1 MCGFTET
8 LRVQGDFKA
17 CKKTDYYIMDKTI
30 LYLPILIA
38 FIFGTTL
45 YIKSGRGY
53 NHFKILGNYFFLY
66 VLLFVSMTIVGTF
79 NDVTDA
85 KNLVNLSS
93 LLFFT
98 TILTIPPTFYSYIVS
113 LSDLKEKKFS
123 LKKHYYIPG
132 ILLIVNC
139 ISFISLLIVTD
150 ENSYI
155 NELIENFVTAINFIG
170 ILFLFPILNIY
181 YITQTIKIY
190 KNHTSEVNK
199 VFSYKEGVDLKWML
213 HYILGY
219 TLFILGL
226 YFTQLSDQISL
237 HLPIRVFI
245 SAYFIYIGFKGLKQS
260 KVQFK
265 TAPSPIVE
273 DEKKLQ
279 TDDLK
284 EKIISAMLEDEIYL
298 DSSLT
303 VHKLAKSINSNS
315 KYISNIINTEFE
327 QNFAVFINSYRIE
340 KAKKILLDQNFKQY
354 TIETISKEVGF
365 NSKSAFNIAFKK
377 FTNQTPSS
385 FKNK

>member
-1 MCGFTET
+1 
-8 LRVQGDFKA
+8 
-17 CKKTDYYIMDKTI
+17 MDKTI

-38 FIFGTTL
+38 FIFGITL
-45 YIKSGRGY
+45 YLKSDKGY

-66 VLLFVSMTIVGTF
+66 VLLFASMTIVGTY
-79 NDVTDA
+79 NNVTDA
-85 KNLVNLSS
+85 KNLVSLSS
-93 LLFFT
+93 FLFFT
-98 TILTIPPTFYSYIVS
+98 TILTIPPTFYSYIVY

-139 ISFISLLIVTD
+139 ISFISLLVTTN

-155 NELIENFVTAINFIG
+155 NELIGSFVTAVNFIG

-190 KNHTSEVNK
+190 KNHTSEINK

-219 TLFILGL
+219 IVFILGL
-226 YFTQLSDQISL
+226 YYTQFSDQISL
-237 HLPIRVFI
+237 HLPIRIFI
-245 SAYFIYIGFKGLKQS
+245 STYFIYVGVKGFKQS
-260 KVQFK
+260 KIKFK
-265 TAPSPIVE
+265 TETYPIIE
-273 DEKKLQ
+273 NDKQLQ
-279 TDDLK
+279 ADGLK
-284 EKIISAMLEDEIYL
+284 ERIISAMLEDEMYL

-315 KYISNIINTEFE
+315 KYISNVINSEFE
-327 QNFAVFINSYRIE
+327 QNFAVYINSYRIE
-340 KAKKILLDQNFKQY
+340 KAKKTLLDPNYKQY

-377 FTNQTPSS
+377 LNNQTPSAYR
-385 FKNK
+385 KINLRE